1 MRTVLDHL
9 VTVAAAVLAAMLHD
23 AGDTPATTADNFL
36 YKGSSISSPPNVR
49 RLFVMAF
56 LVLLSRI
63 GFAQDQE
70 RKLIDRLLRP
80 DMELKNDAQNKKFIA
95 DRTSVQ
101 KQVNVGT
108 FYVEQKSKPKAF
120 IGTRELSAPK
130 YGTTHF
136 ASEGRQAN
144 PTSPNEIP
152 SAQQQIPPKSTT
164 DSHTVH
170 DATRSARGGAFAGER
185 PFLDQGK
192 SQKSLNQ
199 KNEPLTIDEIRELLN
214 KNK

>member
-1 MRTVLDHL
+1 
-9 VTVAAAVLAAMLHD
+9 
-23 AGDTPATTADNFL
+23 
-36 YKGSSISSPPNVR
+36 
-49 RLFVMAF
+49 MAF

-63 GFAQDQE
+63 GFSQDQE

-80 DMELKNDAQNKKFIA
+80 DLELKNDAQNKKFVA

-108 FYVEQKSKPKAF
+108 FYVQQKSKPKAF
-120 IGTRELSAPK
+120 SGTRELSAPK
-130 YGTTHF
+130 YGTAHF
-136 ASEGRQAN
+136 ASERRQAN
-144 PTSPNEIP
+144 STSPNEIP
-152 SAQQQIPPKSTT
+152 NAQRRIPAKSTT

-170 DATRSARGGAFAGER
+170 DSNRIAQSGSFAGKR
-185 PFLDQGK
+185 PFLDKGK

-199 KNEPLTIDEIRELLN
+199 RNEPLTIDQIRELLN

>member
-1 MRTVLDHL
+1 
-9 VTVAAAVLAAMLHD
+9 
-23 AGDTPATTADNFL
+23 
-36 YKGSSISSPPNVR
+36 
-49 RLFVMAF
+49 MAF

-80 DMELKNDAQNKKFIA
+80 DMELKNEAQNKKFMA

-101 KQVNVGT
+101 KQANVGT
-108 FYVEQKSKPKAF
+108 FYVQQKPKPKQFA
-120 IGTRELSAPK
+120 GTKQISSGEYRAGDF
-130 YGTTHF
+130 YGGK
-136 ASEGRQAN
+136 SQAN
-144 PTSPNEIP
+144 TTSPNQIVN
-152 SAQQQIPPKSTT
+152 AQRQIPAKSTT
-164 DSHTVH
+164 DVRMVH
-170 DATRSARGGAFAGER
+170 DATRSALGGAFAGER

-192 SQKSLNQ
+192 SQKFLNQ